1 MRWSFATIVLVP
13 RGEWGRRPGLGE
25 RRRIFDWIARTG
37 FSGVELSARWLD
49 SNTMTSQELRELRRE
64 VAAAGLQVS
73 GLNVSR
79 CILTRTSEAASH
91 QLRLEGSLEVAR
103 ALGAE
108 IVNLSLSMPTL
119 PGPDRPPL
127 LGRDVPEV
135 EFQRSAELMA
145 DVLQRACQ
153 AGVKISLELHD
164 DGLLDS
170 AELCLG
176 FLNRI
181 QTPIVGVNP
190 DLGNICRGPGP
201 MPDWEDALRL
211 LAP

>member
-13 RGEWGRRPGLGE
+13 RGEWGRRPGLDE

-153 AGVKISLELHD
+153 AVVKISLELHD